1 MADMLL
7 EPLCNRRSDNE
18 HVNNKSGL
26 RCVFGIFDLQ
36 GTFGLFEATYTMD
49 QTTQLISPALTTTA
63 SMLLCLSQ
71 HTFVRLVCFGYRL

>member
-49 QTTQLISPALTTTA
+49 QTTQLISPALTTTGDYCVDAALPLAA
-63 SMLLCLSQ
+63 S
-71 HTFVRLVCFGYRL
+71 FV